1 MGRSLDQGFLAR
13 RSVAIIKNKPPD
25 EIWKWKWIM
34 RSDGRLKS
42 PIKSRS
48 SWHNL
53 FDCPLAVRFE
63 NAGINLHFPLVLSPP
78 IAHWDFIRLRMPI
91 LIYAQ
96 KQSLLFEWPANANF
110 PPLWF
115 FFLVFDED
123 AVCVCPKVWGT
134 SQKGGKRGSRLLSC
148 HWKLG
153 FAALFLSLLLAENSW
168 ANVELMY
175 VYTGKTGEFLREK
188 FFKNCSGSWQS
199 YFLLTTRASKE
210 YSVLIFKMLY

>member
-13 RSVAIIKNKPPD
+13 PSVAIIKNKPPD

-115 FFLVFDED
+115 FFWFSMRTPFVSVQKCGAQAKRGENGAVDSYLVTENSDLLPCF
-123 AVCVCPKVWGT
+123 CLCS
-134 SQKGGKRGSRLLSC
+134 SQKIAELTSNWCMCTLGK
-148 HWKLG
+148 
-153 FAALFLSLLLAENSW
+153 
-168 ANVELMY
+168 
-175 VYTGKTGEFLREK
+175 
-188 FFKNCSGSWQS
+188 
-199 YFLLTTRASKE
+199 
-210 YSVLIFKMLY
+210 